1 MIQRVITLRF
11 VVPEMLAVA
20 SGIIILIGI
29 VYFTHKY
36 RTPTIQADA
45 NHSVAGSRAS
55 VELPNPDGRLTRVRL
70 LLSKWY

>member
-1 MIQRVITLRF
+1 MTQRALTLRF

-29 VYFTHKY
+29 VYFTHRY
-36 RTPTIQADA
+36 PDLTIQADA
-45 NHSVAGSRAS
+45 NHSVAGSRGS

-70 LLSKWY
+70 LLSKWN